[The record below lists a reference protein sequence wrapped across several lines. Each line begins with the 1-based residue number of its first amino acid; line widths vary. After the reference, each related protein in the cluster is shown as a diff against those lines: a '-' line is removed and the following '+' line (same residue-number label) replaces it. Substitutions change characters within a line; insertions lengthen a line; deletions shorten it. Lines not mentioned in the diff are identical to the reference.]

1 MANRNMTQTRQ
12 FFDPAK
18 LPVVYHPGETL
29 EEKLQEMGMGVKE
42 FATRVSKPEKTIIAV
57 LKGKSSI
64 TPDMALSFELVTRIP
79 ADMWLRY
86 QKNYDEYMARKNR
99 EKTLQE
105 GLTWAEKFP
114 LDEIRRLGWLT
125 KFGSPGGQPKDV
137 VETLCLFFSVSS
149 PKGWEDFYLNQRLRV
164 AFRITLAE
172 SCDPYALSAWLRQG
186 EIQADEISLPTK
198 YTAKALKNALT
209 TISEVRK
216 SSEAEYEN
224 TVSTLLADAGVKLIF
239 TDTLTSDPV
248 KGSSRYIGGVP
259 CIQLSKSFES
269 TDDFWHTLFH
279 EIGHILL
286 HGKKDIF
293 IENVEYG
300 DKNPEKEQEAD
311 EFAALWMSK

>member
-1 MANRNMTQTRQ
+1 MANRNMTQIRQ

-86 QKNYDEYMARKNR
+86 QKNYDEYIARKKR

-125 KFGSPGGQPKDV
+125 KFGSLGGQPKDI

-209 TISEVRK
+209 AISEVRK
-216 SSEAEYEN
+216 SAEAEYEN
-224 TVSTLLADAGVKLIF
+224 TISALLADAGVKLIF
-239 TDTLTSDPV
+239 TETLTPAPV

-259 CIQLSKSFES
+259 CIQLSKSFDS
-269 TDDFWHTLFH
+269 ADDFWHTLFH
-279 EIGHILL
+279 EIGHIIL

-300 DKNPEKEQEAD
+300 DKNPEKEREAD
-311 EFAALWMSK
+311 EFDALWMRM